1 MIRLCQQ
8 TRRVFELL
16 MDTLLVRAALRPK
29 ARYLALVR
37 QFHALDQQAEREE
50 RGKEATVFV

>member
-1 MIRLCQQ
+1 
-8 TRRVFELL
+8 

-37 QFHALDQQAEREE
+37 QFHALDQQAEQKE